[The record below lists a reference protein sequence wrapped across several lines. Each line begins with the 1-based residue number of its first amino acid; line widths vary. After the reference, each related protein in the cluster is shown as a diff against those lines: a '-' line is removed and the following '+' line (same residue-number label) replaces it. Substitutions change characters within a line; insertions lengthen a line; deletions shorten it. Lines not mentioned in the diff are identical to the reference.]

1 MKLTHTLSAFAL
13 IATAGTAQADLII
26 SEVVDGTLFGGRPNW
41 VELTNTGSTTVDLS
55 LYSFGNFNGT
65 STTLGGGS
73 ASVLTGML
81 APGASYVIG
90 YEEATVSAPDVSFF
104 DVYGFAP
111 DFVMGGKYVNG
122 DDTLVLFLGAATG
135 DGTNATI
142 VDIYGEIGVDGT
154 GEAWENTDGY
164 SYRCGDTA
172 SATWVEADWFVGGPN
187 SLEDPGGDDAIE
199 EANLLALTTPGV
211 HTGCADP
218 GLGTVMCLG
227 DGTTDIGGGA
237 VACPCANESAV
248 GAGEGCN
255 SSLGYG
261 AILSATGSASV
272 ANDDAVFHLTQ
283 ARANQPSLLVQGSSL
298 TAVPFKDGILCTGNP
313 TERLEVVFLDANGE
327 GSTTVSIVTEGNL
340 SPGQTRY
347 YQQWFRDP
355 GGVSPCGTG
364 SNFSQGLQ
372 IDWI

>member
-1 MKLTHTLSAFAL
+1 MKLTHTLSALAL
-13 IATAGTAQADLII
+13 MAGTAQADLLIT
-26 SEVVDGTLFGGRPNW
+26 EVVDGTLPGGRPKW
-41 VELTNTGSTTVDLS
+41 VELTNTGSTTLDLS
-55 LYSFGNFNGT
+55 LYSFGNFSNGA
-65 STTLGGGS
+65 TTLGGGS
-73 ASVLTGML
+73 ASVLSGML
-81 APGASYVIG
+81 APGASYVIA
-90 YEEATVSAPDVSFF
+90 YEEDPINLANVNFI
-104 DVYGFAP
+104 DVYGFSP
-111 DFVMGGKYVNG
+111 DFSMGGAYVNG
-122 DDTLVLFLGAATG
+122 DDTLALFLGAATG
-135 DGTNATI
+135 DGTNATL
-142 VDIYGEIGVDGT
+142 VDIVGAIGVDGT
-154 GEAWENTDGY
+154 GEDWEYTDSY
-164 SYRCGDTA
+164 MYRCGDTA
-172 SATWVEADWFVGGPN
+172 STTWTLADWFVAGPN
-187 SLEDPGGDDAIE
+187 ALEDVDDTAE
-199 EANLLALTTPGV
+199 EANLLAFTTPGT
-211 HTGCADP
+211 HAGCGEPA
-218 GLGTVMCLG
+218 LGTVMCLG

-237 VACPCANESAV
+237 VACPCGNESAV

-255 SSLGYG
+255 SSLGFG